1 METKPK
7 NLTERLNII
16 WTIALKDIRDGLKNR
31 VVLSLALGVLFMLL
45 MPSVLAWMIEPPF
58 ATVLVHDPGASQ
70 LVALIE
76 EDEDFRV
83 RRLPSLESFE
93 NAVAELGFGMGV
105 EYGLLV
111 PAGFDQDLAGDGE
124 AGVEVY
130 VPWSY
135 RAEVP
140 ELREK
145 IEQQLSS
152 LSGGTVRS
160 DFEGNIVYPPPES
173 NLILGLSTQLPVLIV
188 LLVGISMMPQLFFEE
203 KYTKTMN
210 ALLVSPATESQIVA
224 GKAVVGMFYILL
236 TVLIAFGLNWSR
248 VVHWETVL
256 LFVVCGGLFGVGVG
270 LLLGT
275 FFNRYQEIFG
285 WSILV
290 LLLLIAAIFVRMIE
304 LDLPEFIQTL
314 LPWVPSAALAEIIKS
329 SYVQYIDWSAVLT
342 SAGSVLGISVI
353 LYALVIWRLR
363 RSDR

>member
-7 NLTERLNII
+7 KLTERVNII
-16 WTIALKDIRDGLKNR
+16 WTIAWKDIRDGLKNR
-31 VVLSLALGVLFMLL
+31 VILSLVLGVLFMLL
-45 MPSVLAWMIEPPF
+45 MPSVLTWMIEPPF
-58 ATVLVHDPGASQ
+58 ATVLVHDPGSSQ
-70 LVALIE
+70 LVARI
-76 EDEDFRV
+76 DEDDAFRV
-83 RRLPSLESFE
+83 RSLPSLEAFE
-93 NAVAELGFGMGV
+93 NAVAELGFGIGV

-130 VPWSY
+130 LPWSY
-135 RAEVP
+135 RVKIP
-140 ELREK
+140 QLREQ
-145 IEQQLSS
+145 IEGQLSS
-152 LSGGTVRS
+152 LSGGTVRAN
-160 DFEGNIVYPPPES
+160 FEGNIVYPPPES
-173 NLILGLSTQLPVLIV
+173 NLMLGLSTQLPVLIV

-224 GKAVVGMFYILL
+224 GKAVVGMFYILV

-248 VVHWETVL
+248 VVHWEMVP

-270 LLLGT
+270 LVLGT

-285 WSILV
+285 WSTLV
-290 LLLLIAAIFVRMIE
+290 LLLLIAAIFVRMVE
-304 LDLPEFIQTL
+304 LDLPEIIRML

-329 SYVQYIDWSAVLT
+329 SFLQHYDWGAVLT
-342 SAGSVLGISVI
+342 SAGSVLAISAV